1 MPSRSSPINCPATS
15 SRARSPAASG
25 KRGEDG
31 MRPNDQQ
38 TYLSR
43 RRAGRLSATGLVLSV
58 LGAGLSGLLVADF
71 FDLALARQLPL
82 GAAAQVSD
90 AAKQLPLGAV
100 LARPTAIAA
109 IIVLVLLVLAAWRA
123 GWIPWWPALVGPPG
137 RGRA

>member
-1 MPSRSSPINCPATS
+1 MPSRSSPINCPAPS

-58 LGAGLSGLLVADF
+58 LGAGLSGLLVTDF

-82 GAAAQVSD
+82 GTAARGSGAG
-90 AAKQLPLGAV
+90 KQLALGGERAF
-100 LARPTAIAA
+100 AA
-109 IIVLVLLVLAAWRA
+109 
-123 GWIPWWPALVGPPG
+123 
-137 RGRA
+137 